1 MTDYYNW
8 MVSGWGEGLFC
19 SAANGRQ
26 VDLVVIGTERHGPQ
40 RFTILL
46 AQAMVAGGSPGL
58 LRLDRRSWV
67 GTGPTDVDYRAI
79 RVKVERH
86 AHRVGGAL
94 INCALSMSSPSRG

>member
-40 RFTILL
+40 RFTIYSPRPWSP
-46 AQAMVAGGSPGL
+46 AGLQVS
-58 LRLDRRSWV
+58 
-67 GTGPTDVDYRAI
+67 
-79 RVKVERH
+79 
-86 AHRVGGAL
+86 
-94 INCALSMSSPSRG
+94 